1 MLLVL
6 AALGCAEED
15 DPGPDDG
22 QPGTAEPGYLIQTL
36 IHGLPGPTQLAWH
49 PDGRLLIALLGEGGE
64 GSETG
69 RIVAVDL
76 SSAATEGGT
85 RRPEPDV
92 LVDGLDTPTGLAVA
106 GDTLWI
112 MERTRLVTA
121 PLAGGATTIVRDDLP
136 TNGRSNGSLTVLADG
151 RLLFDTSGRQTDGV
165 AEEGSGVLWSL
176 DPTDPEAAELPA
188 LVGMKHAYATAED
201 GRGGLLVTEIG
212 DGRYDGERP
221 PDEVV
226 ALPDLDAADAPVA
239 DGGWPQCIGDRLPV
253 AEHGGTPE
261 RCADTLRSL
270 TLFEPSAT
278 PTGIAVAPW
287 DDTRAVVALWVPG
300 DLVEIPIEP
309 GPGPDDA
316 PVGGTVIA
324 AGLDGPQ
331 HLLADRW
338 QLLVSAHRQGAILA
352 VNGSKQE
359 G

>member
-1 MLLVL
+1 MLLVF
-6 AALGCAEED
+6 AALGCSGAD

-22 QPGTAEPGYLIQTL
+22 QTGTAEPGYLIQTL
-36 IHGLPGPTQLAWH
+36 VSGLPGPTQLAWH

-76 SSAATEGGT
+76 SPAATEGAT
-85 RRPEPDV
+85 RRPEPEV
-92 LVDGLDTPTGLAVA
+92 LVNGLDTPTGLAVA

-121 PLAGGATTIVRDDLP
+121 PLAGGPTTVVRDDLP
-136 TNGRSNGSLTVLADG
+136 NNGRSNGSLTVLDDG
-151 RLLFDTSGRQTDGV
+151 RLLFDTSGRQTDGL

-176 DPTDPEAAELPA
+176 DPTNPDAAEVPV
-188 LVGMKHAYATAED
+188 LVGMKHAYAAVED

-226 ALPDLDAADAPVA
+226 VVTDLADGEPVA
-239 DGGWPQCIGDRLPV
+239 DGGWPQCIGDRVPV
-253 AEHGGTPE
+253 IENGGSSE
-261 RCADTLRSL
+261 RCADALSSL
-270 TLFEPSAT
+270 TLFEPGAT

-287 DDTRAVVALWVPG
+287 DDTRAVAALWVPG
-300 DLVEIPIEP
+300 DLMEIPIEP
-309 GPGPDDA
+309 GQGPDDV
-316 PVGGTVIA
+316 PVEGTAIA
-324 AGLDGPQ
+324 TGLAGPQ
-331 HLLADRW
+331 HLLVDRDR
-338 QLLVSAHRQGAILA
+338 LLVSAHRQGAVLA
-352 VNGSKQE
+352 VDGSKQE